1 MGKHADNQN
10 RRTKCQQPRSSNAS
24 DDRRYRANDSWL
36 PPNSWP
42 PPILGNSKAQFPPRL
57 VICGTKKGRFRLSR
71 WGVWRSTAGRRSK
84 SRGGNCRCDNRV
96 TRQANEQNRMRF
108 GLRPQALFKLLRQ
121 RRKPPPNLWQFGL
134 DVRDVIAARSLL
146 AMAGKL
152 SAAEARRMVEE
163 KRWALVRAHI
173 ACTHAIIKGRSASAA
188 RDYFDVYK
196 RAVESNRKRLR
207 HRGRRWPRLRF

>member
-1 MGKHADNQN
+1 MRPTIGAIERMVHGCLRIPGRLRFLEGVK
-10 RRTKCQQPRSSNAS
+10 RSFRPQP
-24 DDRRYRANDSWL
+24 
-36 PPNSWP
+36 
-42 PPILGNSKAQFPPRL
+42 
-57 VICGTKKGRFRLSR
+57 VICGTKGRFRLSR
-71 WGVWRSTAGRRSK
+71 WGVWPSTAGRRSK

-173 ACTHAIIKGRSASAA
+173 ACTDAIIKGRSASAA
-188 RDYFDVYK
+188 RDYFHVYK

>member
-1 MGKHADNQN
+1 MARCRDRVARHGQTRRPIKTGAQNANNHDLQMGPTIGAIERMVHGYLRIPG
-10 RRTKCQQPRSSNAS
+10 RRRFLATVKRSFRPQP
-24 DDRRYRANDSWL
+24 
-36 PPNSWP
+36 
-42 PPILGNSKAQFPPRL
+42 
-57 VICGTKKGRFRLSR
+57 VICGTKGRFRLSR
-71 WGVWRSTAGRRSK
+71 WGVWPSTAGRRSK

-121 RRKPPPNLWQFGL
+121 RRKSPPP
-134 DVRDVIAARSLL
+134 ARSLL

-173 ACTHAIIKGRSASAA
+173 ACTDAIIKGRSASAA